1 MTTSQHP
8 VRLVADIGGTHA
20 RFGLVDDGGVGRIR
34 TLRNAELPGLREAI
48 GAYLERVDPDPS
60 PRHAAVAVA
69 APAAGDRVEL
79 TNLAWS
85 FSIAELREELGL
97 DQLLVINDFVAL
109 ALALPDLPAE
119 TTPLVKDGEATAGA
133 PLAVLGPGTG
143 LGVAGLLPAGE
154 GSPRGGQ
161 MGGFSLAAVR
171 RKRCLGAVLG
181 PLSDLGPSNGG
192 WIPLATEGGHR
203 DLAPA
208 TEREWQVCEEL
219 RAVYG
224 HVSCERVLSGPGMVA
239 LYRALCRLAGR
250 EDEALE
256 PREIVERADGCPRCA
271 ETLQLFCAQL
281 GAVAGDLALTLGAR
295 GGVFVGGGIVTR
307 MGEAFRRDA
316 FVRRFEAKGRL
327 SDYLRRIPVRRID
340 HPSPALLGA
349 ARALTGTT

>member
-1 MTTSQHP
+1 MTASQHP

-20 RFGLVDDGGVGRIR
+20 RFGLVQGGVLGGIR
-34 TLRNAELPGLREAI
+34 TLRNAEFPGLRRAI
-48 GAYLERVDPDPS
+48 GAYLEIARPDPP

-69 APAAGDRVEL
+69 SPATDDRVQL

-85 FSIAELREELGL
+85 FSIAQLREELGL
-97 DQLLVINDFVAL
+97 ERLLVINDFVAL

-119 TTPLVKDGEATAGA
+119 TTPLVKDGEAVAGA

-154 GSPRGGQ
+154 GW
-161 MGGFSLAAVR
+161 M
-171 RKRCLGAVLG
+171 
-181 PLSDLGPSNGG
+181 
-192 WIPLATEGGHR
+192 PLATEGGHR
-203 DLAPA
+203 DLAAA
-208 TEREWQVCEEL
+208 TEREWQVFKEL
-219 RAVYG
+219 EAGYG
-224 HVSCERVLSGPGMVA
+224 HVSCERVLSGPGMAA
-239 LYRALCRLAGR
+239 LYRALCRLEGR
-250 EDEALE
+250 DDDAIE
-256 PREIVERADGCPRCA
+256 PREIVEQADECPRCA
-271 ETLQLFCAQL
+271 ETVQMFCAQL

-307 MGEAFRRDA
+307 MGEAFQRDA

-349 ARALTGTT
+349 ARALAGGSAMLPCGGGPLGQGGGRLSPAAP